1 MNLPAPHG
9 PACAPGEEGAGRSV
23 GHAHS
28 PLLMMRNVHTY
39 YGDSHILQ
47 GISLASDAGRIT
59 CLLGRNGAGK
69 TTTVRT
75 IMGFTPPRAGVIT
88 FAGREITRG
97 APHRTAR
104 AGIALVPQGRGIF
117 PDLTVRQHLALAYRP
132 GGWTPDRVG
141 RRFPILSE
149 RAGQPGGLLSGGEQQ
164 MLAIGRALVMGPR
177 LVIMDEPTE
186 GLAPLFVARV
196 REILQDMRR
205 EGIGI
210 LLVEQ
215 NLPLALAVADRIYVL
230 NKGRVVFEGTA
241 DQLRADPGS
250 RQQYLGV

>member
-1 MNLPAPHG
+1 MNVPAPHG
-9 PACAPGEEGAGRSV
+9 PACAPGEAGAGRPV
-23 GHAHS
+23 GRANS
-28 PLLMMRNVHTY
+28 PLLLIRDVHTY

-47 GISLASDAGRIT
+47 GISLAADAGRIT

-75 IMGFTPPRAGVIT
+75 IMGFSPPRAGVIT
-88 FAGREITRG
+88 FAGREITSG

-117 PDLTVRQHLALAYRP
+117 PDLTVRQHLALAYRA

-141 RRFPILSE
+141 RRFPILNE

-215 NLPLALAVADRIYVL
+215 NLPLALAVADRVYVL
-230 NKGRVVFEGTA
+230 NKGRVVFEGA
-241 DQLRADPGS
+241 VDQLRADPGT